1 MAHIE
6 RQNEPAWEDS
16 TQGVI
21 HLMGNQSPF
30 SLDKTKCS
38 AESKATH
45 ALHLSDPYVMETGGP
60 KSLLTFTYP
69 ADLIQSFSRLAQ
81 VLDIVVRN
89 GLPII

>member
-16 TQGVI
+16 TQGVV
-21 HLMGNQSPF
+21 HLRGNQSPF

-38 AESKATH
+38 AESKATR
-45 ALHLSDPYVMETGGP
+45 ALHLSYVMETGGP
-60 KSLLTFTYP
+60 RILLTFTYP
-69 ADLIQSFSRLAQ
+69 AYLIQSFSRLAQ
-81 VLDIVVRN
+81 VLDIVVCD